1 MSELAEIIEQTQ
13 TRFSEIA
20 PSQMRF
26 EAEKGFAIQ
35 LLQNNEFLMK
45 AARSN
50 PKSMQ
55 QALTNVA
62 AIGLSLNPA
71 KKEAYLI
78 TRNMKVK
85 RDGRDAWETR
95 VFLEPSYMGLC
106 NIATSSGRIE
116 WIQAQV
122 VREKDTFV
130 FSGVGEKPQHSFNAF
145 KDRGEIV
152 GVYAVAKTNQGDF
165 LCDTMDLDKI
175 NSIMNRSESI
185 KNARKNNKP
194 LYGPWV
200 TDFEEMTRK
209 SMVRLLFKM
218 LPKTGMESLHE
229 AVHLSNE
236 NEGFEPIQTAPEL
249 FTGEKKEH
257 FDDLIK
263 KSDALGMYAFSVMCS
278 ESELQGLYHSFEKGT
293 KGRYQA
299 VVDKLISAGN
309 AQCRDYA
316 DQICKAIDSDDAG
329 HQDELMS
336 ELVPDEFEAV
346 FRLLPSEYQGHV
358 LANRKAS

>member
-1 MSELAEIIEQTQ
+1 MNDLAEVIEETQ

-35 LLQNNEFLMK
+35 LLQNNSYLMQ

-85 RDGRDAWETR
+85 RDNREVWETR

-116 WIQAQV
+116 WIQAQI

-130 FSGVGEKPQHSFNAF
+130 YNGVGEKPDHSFSAF
-145 KDRGEIV
+145 QDRGDIV

-165 LCDTMDLDKI
+165 LCDTMDLEKV

-185 KNARKNNKP
+185 KNARKNDKP

-200 TDFEEMTRK
+200 TDFEEMARK
-209 SMVRLLFKM
+209 SIVRLLFKM

-236 NEGFEPIQTAPEL
+236 NEGFEPIKSAPEL

-263 KSDALGMYAFSVMCS
+263 KSDAMSMYAFSVACT
-278 ESELQGLYHSFEKGT
+278 ESEFQGLYHSFEKGT
-293 KGRYQA
+293 KGRYQSI
-299 VVDKLISAGN
+299 VDKLIVSGSEL
-309 AQCRDYA
+309 CRDYA
-316 DQICKAIDSDDAG
+316 DQIKDAIDKDDDG
-329 HQDELMS
+329 HCDQLIT

-346 FRLLPSEYQGHV
+346 LKSIPEEYQSLV
-358 LANRKAS
+358 ISKRK